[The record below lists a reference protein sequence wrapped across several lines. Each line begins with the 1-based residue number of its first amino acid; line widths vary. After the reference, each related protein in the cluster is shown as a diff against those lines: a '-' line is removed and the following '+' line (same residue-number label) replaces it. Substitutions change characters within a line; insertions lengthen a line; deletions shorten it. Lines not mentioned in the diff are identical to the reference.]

1 MKKKLIGILTALC
14 MVISPSFAL
23 AADVTTKVDEDIELM
38 YEQVMNMSAGLNIST
53 FGQATCSGAVSVR
66 PGYNVKLTI
75 ELLKMENYSWKSIK
89 SWVHTGS
96 GVVGVNES
104 ETYWVDHGTYPTK
117 ISAYVTDSNGN
128 YIESPSTTS
137 VIKEY

>member
-53 FGQATCSGAVSVR
+53 FGQATCSGAVERNGPAIMLNLPSNCLKWR
-66 PGYNVKLTI
+66 TI
-75 ELLKMENYSWKSIK
+75 HGNPLSLGFIPAL
-89 SWVHTGS
+89 GL
-96 GVVGVNES
+96 S
-104 ETYWVDHGTYPTK
+104 E
-117 ISAYVTDSNGN
+117 
-128 YIESPSTTS
+128 
-137 VIKEY
+137 